1 MSRGSLEENVD
12 PSQMYSYFMD
22 QSVAQSKKAEG
33 QRGQL
38 NKVLEMNKQ
47 MREYDLKSIK
57 RQELEDMNMNI
68 QKLKDNWADLKGF
81 LKKQVDVLEDV
92 KERHEEDVENYKQF
106 VDYIEP
112 SSLKEKL

>member
-1 MSRGSLEENVD
+1 MNVN
-12 PSQMYSYFMD
+12 
-22 QSVAQSKKAEG
+22 V
-33 QRGQL
+33 
-38 NKVLEMNKQ
+38 
-47 MREYDLKSIK
+47 
-57 RQELEDMNMNI
+57 

-112 SSLKEKL
+112 SSLKEKLQGALAKLDKATRNLDKPVEKLREKRDLLLAHRDREHIKLEEIEEKNAKIRA

>member
-1 MSRGSLEENVD
+1 MNVN
-12 PSQMYSYFMD
+12 
-22 QSVAQSKKAEG
+22 V
-33 QRGQL
+33 
-38 NKVLEMNKQ
+38 
-47 MREYDLKSIK
+47 
-57 RQELEDMNMNI
+57 